1 MTITTDTNPT
11 TEKRKAPKR
20 PRATRYMGR
29 QAREVL
35 IPEEQDRWINAQMNG
50 KWSRNAV
57 LEHCINIAMGK
68 VEAATDQTD
77 AIAATLVGIRAE
89 VDGLAH
95 QLRTVLGILNCDVR
109 MRYLPEDQRPTTY
122 GDHTKQVSEIVQ
134 QMARGA
140 RHDPAK

>member
-1 MTITTDTNPT
+1 MNITTDTNPPV
-11 TEKRKAPKR
+11 EKRKAPKR

-57 LEHCINIAMGK
+57 LEQCINIAMGK

-77 AIAATLVGIRAE
+77 AIAATLVDMRSEI
-89 VDGLAH
+89 DKLAH
-95 QLRTVLGILNCDVR
+95 QVRMVLGILNCDVR
-109 MRYLPEDQRPTTY
+109 LRYLPDEQKPLTY
-122 GDHTKQVSEIVQ
+122 SEHTEQVSEIVRA
-134 QMARGA
+134 MSRGK
-140 RHDPAK
+140 P

>member
-1 MTITTDTNPT
+1 MSITTDTSPT

-57 LEHCINIAMGK
+57 LEQCINIAMGK

-77 AIAATLVGIRAE
+77 AIAATLVDMRSEI
-89 VDGLAH
+89 DKLAH
-95 QLRTVLGILNCDVR
+95 QVRMVLGILNCDVR
-109 MRYLPEDQRPTTY
+109 LRYLPDEQKPLTY
-122 GDHTKQVSEIVQ
+122 SDHTEQVSEIVRA
-134 QMARGA
+134 MSRS
-140 RHDPAK
+140 KS

>member
-1 MTITTDTNPT
+1 MSITTNTTPP

-20 PRATRYMGR
+20 PRATRYIGR

-89 VDGLAH
+89 IDGLSH
-95 QLRTVLGILNCDVR
+95 QLRTLLGILNYDVR
-109 MRYLPEDQRPTTY
+109 LRYLPDDQRPTSY
-122 GDHTKQVSEIVQ
+122 ADHSKQVSEIVRL
-134 QMARGA
+134 MSKAA
-140 RHDPAK
+140 P